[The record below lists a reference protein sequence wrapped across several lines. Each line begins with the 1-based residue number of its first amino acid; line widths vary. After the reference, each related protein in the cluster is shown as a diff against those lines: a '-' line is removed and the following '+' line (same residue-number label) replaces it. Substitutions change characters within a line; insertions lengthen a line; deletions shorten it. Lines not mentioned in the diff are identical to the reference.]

1 MIDCDLVIDKAGQ
14 LHDPVMPVARTDGA
28 AIGELESLASGPKQ
42 RLKAVPPGN
51 VSADAN
57 GAGRWVDNG
66 SDPAVIEIQCFAGQK
81 HGIGQGADL
90 ERRGLSEF
98 HTLT

>member
-14 LHDPVMPVARTDGA
+14 LHDPVMPVARTDGV

-51 VSADAN
+51 VSPEAD
-57 GAGRWVDNG
+57 GAGRDHFNQRQRRT
-66 SDPAVIEIQCFAGQK
+66 IQKTVSNAISK
-81 HGIGQGADL
+81 KWRSA
-90 ERRGLSEF
+90 
-98 HTLT
+98 